1 MALPNGAG
9 GYQVGDGNINE
20 AVLFVQG
27 APTAVAAAATMT
39 SAQLANGLFV
49 FNGAAG
55 NLTLPTVALV
65 EADISSAQKVDAA
78 FDFIIVNADASG
90 SDAVTLA
97 AGTGWTLVGTAAVS
111 ARAGAAGSPR
121 RSEPRTAAMP
131 LVVSEPRDEGAATAA
146 NSGGGDAASTGSA
159 GVTRSTCVGA
169 GAGADAWAGCTFCCC
184 GCG

>member
-9 GYQVGDGNINE
+9 GYQVGDGNVGE
-20 AVLFVQG
+20 AQLFVQG

-39 SAQLANGLFV
+39 SAELANGLFV

-65 EADISSAQKVDAA
+65 EADISSAAKVNAA
-78 FDFIIVNADASG
+78 FDFIVINADASG

-111 ARAGAAGSPR
+111 AGTSAQFRARKTGDGAW
-121 RSEPRTAAMP
+121 TAYRIA
-131 LVVSEPRDEGAATAA
+131 
-146 NSGGGDAASTGSA
+146 
-159 GVTRSTCVGA
+159 
-169 GAGADAWAGCTFCCC
+169 
-184 GCG
+184 